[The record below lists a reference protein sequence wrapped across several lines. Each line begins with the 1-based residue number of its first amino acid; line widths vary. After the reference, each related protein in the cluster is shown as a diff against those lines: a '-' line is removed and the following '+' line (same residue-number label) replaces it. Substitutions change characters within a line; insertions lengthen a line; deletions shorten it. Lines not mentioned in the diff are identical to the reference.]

1 MNDCMF
7 SRRQGMKSLMAEL
20 ELGYILVLNP
30 GMGNIDL
37 WVLGQEDLPAPAPF
51 NRNSGFLIPPE
62 GEILRLC
69 QTTTHPT
76 DRAQYVHVEDA
87 GLEKLLT
94 GGKIGVVHLQAMKKN
109 VRDYLA
115 HACPNVTLVDITG
128 EFEALKARKS
138 PREVEALRAA
148 AAEYDRLFQA
158 MGLILR
164 PGRLEQEAVNEIRQ
178 RMAWQ
183 GADSETPAFHN
194 MVELTS
200 APDGGSSA
208 EEPMPWPGRRLRF
221 GDRVNVTLR
230 GYLRGGV
237 SATLGRSY
245 VLGEPSDE
253 AKACWALAVEAQN
266 LAASLSRPGMTL
278 GKISEQV
285 GAFLRGKGFPEDKT
299 GWIHGIGT
307 SVYEA
312 PRNIDASREM
322 LLEEGMVLSIGPG
335 VQPEG
340 KDPYRCVDAF
350 VVTAQGAVRLS
361 GTPAEL
367 RGL

>member
-1 MNDCMF
+1 MKEITD
-7 SRRQGMKSLMAEL
+7 SRREGLKALMAEL
-20 ELGYILVLNP
+20 DLTYILVLCP
-30 GMGNIDL
+30 GMGNMDL
-37 WVLGQEDLPAPAPF
+37 WLLGEDGLPTPAPF
-51 NRNSGFLIPPE
+51 NRNSAFLVPPE

-76 DRAQYVHVEDA
+76 DRAQYVHFPDA
-87 GLEKLLT
+87 GLDRLLT
-94 GGKIGVVHLQAMKKN
+94 GGRVGLVHPETMKKN

-115 HACPNVTLVDITG
+115 VACPNITLVDVTAK
-128 EFEALKARKS
+128 FEALKARKS
-138 PREVEALRAA
+138 AAEVEALKAA
-148 AAEYDRLFQA
+148 AAEYDLLFQA

-164 PGRLEQEAVNEIRQ
+164 PERLEKEAVNEIRQ

-200 APDGGSSA
+200 APDGGPA
-208 EEPMPWPGRRLRF
+208 AAEPMAWPGRRLQV

-237 SATLGRSY
+237 SATLGRSF
-245 VLGEPSDE
+245 VLGEPSAE
-253 AKACWALAVEAQN
+253 AKEYWALAVEAQS
-266 LAASLSRPGMTL
+266 LAASLAKPGVTL
-278 GKISEQV
+278 GQISEQV
-285 GAFLRGKGFPEDKT
+285 GCFLRGKGLPADET

-312 PRNIDASREM
+312 PRNIDASRNM
-322 LLEEGMVLSIGPG
+322 PLAAGMVLSIGPA

-350 VVTAQGAVRLS
+350 VVTPEGAVRLS